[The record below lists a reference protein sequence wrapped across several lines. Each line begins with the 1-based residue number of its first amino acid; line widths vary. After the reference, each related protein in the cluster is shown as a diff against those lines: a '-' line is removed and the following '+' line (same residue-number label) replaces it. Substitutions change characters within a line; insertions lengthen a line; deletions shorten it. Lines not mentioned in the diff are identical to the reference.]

1 MQRSDSFPDVK
12 QMEVV
17 EFISSRREDWK
28 EKRFKE
34 WNSCQIVSQTIFSPL
49 FFSLSLTKRV
59 RSLPRSLAWSQC
71 YATPLWIVFAEKFL
85 HSNLALIQSPSPLPV
100 KDGRRREYWPRSRGF
115 SAVLSTEVNG
125 NSLDL
130 SGWPPLLLPLP
141 PSLPTFLF
149 DAILDSL
156 SLSLSRIHSHA
167 VKLTASS

>member
-71 YATPLWIVFAEKFL
+71 WIVFAEKFL

-100 KDGRRREYWPRSRGF
+100 KDGRRREHWPRSRGF

-130 SGWPPLLLPLP
+130 SGWPLSPYLSLP
-141 PSLPTFLF
+141 PHISFRCY
-149 DAILDSL
+149 SRL
-156 SLSLSRIHSHA
+156 SLSLSPAFI
-167 VKLTASS
+167 LTQSNSQHHHRNEPL